1 MMAGEFFGKLLLCMV
16 QGLMASD
23 ELQNPPGVAQSLS
36 PLENALQTQE
46 ITVNQP
52 IQLPQPTAT
61 QTTAAETVPLPVVV
75 CRPQGTKFQSGKAY
89 SAFKD
94 LQPPERLDRRPVNGA
109 EYSSLLTTD
118 ADEDSASKKLETAV
132 FDSPAFFAFHES
144 PQHGRLQNTNSVV
157 IYEGMSLS
165 VNSETGRYELAFL
178 AEVPI
183 TAVVMNLQLR
193 IRKADSS
200 EGTITLTPIVFGAD
214 QSAVDPHDLLTVPGA
229 TETWRVRRTGYSH
242 FLQNAATT
250 GLGNCEVSRHG
261 TVQIGRKS
269 NSTSLY

>member
-1 MMAGEFFGKLLLCMV
+1 MMAGEFFGKLLLCVV
-16 QGLMASD
+16 QGVMASD
-23 ELQNPPGVAQSLS
+23 ELRITPDVPQLLNSVES
-36 PLENALQTQE
+36 PLQAHQIVVSPGTQHPE
-46 ITVNQP
+46 S
-52 IQLPQPTAT
+52 TAT
-61 QTTAAETVPLPVVV
+61 QTMPLPIEV
-75 CRPQGTKFQSGKAY
+75 CSPQGPKFQPGKADT
-89 SAFKD
+89 AFKD
-94 LQPPERLDRRPVNGA
+94 LQPPVRLDRSPLNA
-109 EYSSLLTTD
+109 SENSSLLSTD
-118 ADEDSASKKLETAV
+118 VDEDSASKRLETAV

-165 VNSETGRYELAFL
+165 VNAETGRYELAFL

-214 QSAVDPHDLLTVPGA
+214 QSADHPHDLLTVPGA

-242 FLQNAATT
+242 FLKNAAAT